1 MGNCNSLK
9 RKKQVKINGEWV
21 DTRSY
26 IYLQYGGTPCVI
38 ITGGHQG
45 DEIQIGFVAL
55 KDANELMDVYEPYD
69 YVKTITLDS
78 SGSAY
83 LEVGSDDCITMINPI
98 SPERFG
104 SSTHIIIN
112 NCNIKCLVT
121 PFVDYQP
128 HKNIGEG
135 ILSINNSRCPV
146 IRDYVRGFPLISA
159 NSFSSITFN
168 NFDTSEVE
176 SLHSMFVECKGV
188 TSLNL
193 SGWDTR
199 LVDNI
204 DCVFVE
210 CDKLQS
216 IDLSWWDFSNV
227 KYHYDDTMFCLSNS
241 LKTVYARGCNQATI
255 DEFKKGFSGATIVTE

>member
-55 KDANELMDVYEPYD
+55 KDAQDLIDVYAPYD

-83 LEVGSDDCITMINPI
+83 IEVGSDDCITMINPI

-112 NCNIKCLVT
+112 NCNIYCLIT

-128 HKNIGEG
+128 NKNIGEG
-135 ILSINNSRCPV
+135 TLSINNSSFTGQR
-146 IRDYVRGFPLISA
+146 YFPFIVG

-168 NFDTSEVE
+168 NFDTSKMRD
-176 SLHSMFVECKGV
+176 LHSLFVECRGV

-199 LVDNI
+199 LIDSI
-204 DCVFVE
+204 DCVFLD

-216 IDLSWWDFSNV
+216 IDLSWWDLSNV
-227 KYHYDDTMFCLSNS
+227 KNHNHYDDDMVCLANS

>member
-1 MGNCNSLK
+1 MDNCKFLK
-9 RKKQVKINGEWV
+9 QKKQVKINGEWV

-26 IYLQYGGTPCVI
+26 RYLQYGGTPCVVI
-38 ITGGHQG
+38 KGGHQG

-55 KDANELMDVYEPYD
+55 KDANDLVDIYAPYD

-78 SGSAY
+78 GGSAY
-83 LEVGSDDCITMINPI
+83 IEVGSDDCITMINPI
-98 SPERFG
+98 SPEKFG
-104 SSTHIIIN
+104 SSTHIAIN
-112 NCNIKCLVT
+112 NCNIKCLES

-135 ILSINNSRCPV
+135 TLSINDSRC
-146 IRDYVRGFPLISA
+146 IGKNDFALIGA

-168 NFDTSEVE
+168 NFDTSKMTDAQY
-176 SLHSMFVECKGV
+176 MFDECRGV

-199 LVDNI
+199 LVENL
-204 DCVFVE
+204 DCIFME
-210 CDKLQS
+210 CEKLQS
-216 IDLSWWDFSNV
+216 VDLSGWDASNV
-227 KYHYDDTMFCLSNS
+227 KYNNGINCISYN

-255 DEFKKGFSGATIVTE
+255 DEFKKGFGSGVTIVTE

>member
-1 MGNCNSLK
+1 MDNCEFLK
-9 RKKQVKINGEWV
+9 QKKQVKINGEWV

-26 IYLQYGGTPCVI
+26 RYLQYGGTPCVVI
-38 ITGGHQG
+38 KGGHQG

-55 KDANELMDVYEPYD
+55 KDANNPTDLYEPYD

-83 LEVGSDDCITMINPI
+83 IEVGSDDCITMINPI

-104 SSTHIIIN
+104 SSTHIAIN
-112 NCNIKCLVT
+112 NCNIKCLET

-128 HKNIGEG
+128 RKNIGEG
-135 ILSINNSRCPV
+135 TLSINNSRCV
-146 IRDYVRGFPLISA
+146 GKDDFSFIFA

-168 NFDTSEVE
+168 NFDTSKVTN
-176 SLHSMFVECKGV
+176 LNYMFDECIGV

-199 LVDNI
+199 LVDSAY
-204 DCVFVE
+204 CVFVF

-216 IDLSWWDFSNV
+216 VDLSGWD
-227 KYHYDDTMFCLSNS
+227 LSNLKDDRFDNIDCS
-241 LKTVYARGCNQATI
+241 DNLKTVYARGCNQATI
-255 DEFKKGFSGATIVTE
+255 DELKKLLRPSVTIVTE

>member
-1 MGNCNSLK
+1 MDNCNFLK
-9 RKKQVKINGEWV
+9 QKKQVKINGEWV

-26 IYLQYGGTPCVI
+26 MYLKYGGTPYVS

-55 KDANELMDVYEPYD
+55 KDAHDLLDVYAPYD

-78 SGSAY
+78 GGSAY
-83 LEVGSDDCITMINPI
+83 LEVGRDDCITMINPI

-104 SSTHIIIN
+104 SNTHIIID
-112 NCNIKCLVT
+112 NCYINCLVT

-135 ILSINNSRCPV
+135 TLSINNSSYTGQR
-146 IRDYVRGFPLISA
+146 YFPFIVG

-168 NFDTSEVE
+168 NFDTSKMED
-176 SLHSMFVECKGV
+176 LHSLFIECREV

-199 LVDNI
+199 LIDSI
-204 DCVFVE
+204 DCAFLD

-216 IDLSWWDFSNV
+216 LDLSWWDLSNV
-227 KYHYDDTMFCLSNS
+227 KNHYDDNMVCLANS